1 VLGDV
6 VGYAA
11 DPNPV
16 VALIQGLKPKA
27 IVRGNHD
34 KVASG
39 IEEADGFNTVARAAA
54 QWTYDSLTPD
64 NRRWLA
70 TLPRGPLPID
80 DLVEICHGSPV
91 DEDLYLFD
99 ETDALRA
106 LKAMTRPLCLFGHT
120 HFPVTFQL
128 AAGELHAV
136 GPASAAE
143 SRLELRP
150 DVLYLVNPGAVGQP
164 RDGDPR
170 AAYAIVDVEA
180 KRVDLFRVPYPLET
194 TQAKIVEAGLP
205 PVLAKRLSIGR

>member
-1 VLGDV
+1 V
-6 VGYAA
+6 VT
-11 DPNPV
+11 
-16 VALIQGLKPKA
+16 LIQGLKPKA
-27 IVRGNHD
+27 VVRGNHD

-54 QWTYDSLTPD
+54 QWTYNSLTPD

-70 TLPRGPLPID
+70 MLPRGPLTID

-128 AAGELHAV
+128 SGGELQAV

-143 SRLELRP
+143 AHLELRP

-180 KRVDLFRVPYPLET
+180 KRVELYRVPYPLET
-194 TQAKIVEAGLP
+194 TQAKIVDAGLP